1 MTGGLPR
8 SPADALRVAAGY
20 LRRHG
25 WHPGPGL
32 YDPHHGCTHTGCRV
46 VRSGMYPA
54 SVYGAIRA
62 ALLGHPSW
70 FAITDPTTSETYA
83 AAVDHLARHLRTR
96 TVVDLHAAIL
106 PWERAPDRT
115 RQQVITVL
123 LSAADTAP
131 ATPASAARLA
141 PVIPLGG
148 ARRPGVRPRR
158 IA

>member
-1 MTGGLPR
+1 MTDHLPH
-8 SPADALRVAAGY
+8 SPADALRAAADY

-54 SVYGAIRA
+54 SIYGAIRA
-62 ALLGHPSW
+62 ALHGQPRW
-70 FAITDPTTSETYA
+70 FTITDPTTAETYT
-83 AAVDHLARHLRTR
+83 AAVDHLTRHLRTH
-96 TVVDLHAAIL
+96 TIVDLHAAIL
-106 PWERAPDRT
+106 PWERAPGRT
-115 RQQVITVL
+115 RQQVMTLL

-131 ATPASAARLA
+131 ATPTPAARLA
-141 PVIPLGG
+141 PVIPLD
-148 ARRPGVRPRR
+148 ARRPSSRPRR